1 MFGKFACVRQR
12 DMVDCGAAALAT
24 VALHYRRP
32 IGLEQM
38 RDLAN
43 TDRIGTTLLGLLKA
57 AEKLGFLA
65 KAVKGSYEA
74 LALAPLPAV
83 AHVKTEDGLGHF
95 IVLHR
100 VKKSGVVVAD
110 PGRGIEKL
118 TREEFCRR
126 WTGYMLLLAPEPKAP
141 PVEPG
146 QAPVAPWRRFLR
158 LLAPH
163 SAVLVE
169 AFVCAL
175 LMTLLARVARS
186 LG

>member
-38 RDLAN
+38 RDLTG

-57 AEKLGFLA
+57 AEKLAFLG

-74 LALAPLPAV
+74 LALAPMPAI
-83 AHVKTEDGLGHF
+83 AHFKTEDGLGHF

-100 VKKSGVVVAD
+100 VKQSSVVVAD
-110 PGRGIEKL
+110 PSRGIEKL

-126 WTGYMLLLAPEPKAP
+126 WTGNMLLLTPEPKAT
-141 PVEPG
+141 PVETG
-146 QAPVAPWRRFLR
+146 QAPVAPWRRFSTGSIR
-158 LLAPH
+158 
-163 SAVLVE
+163 
-169 AFVCAL
+169 
-175 LMTLLARVARS
+175 
-186 LG
+186 